1 MASLLGFHPP
11 HFSEEAAWL
20 PAWLQP
26 STIREDSNQAFEC
39 PSGQGLEEMLCLKQ
53 STSERENGNL
63 SDDGRCKSFCL
74 FLSGEDNSP
83 MQFTSCSSNH
93 EVRYNLR
100 LSLNEESENSLSPI
114 LSNSQA
120 ERFEFNQ
127 ALPVQQ
133 PDAKVIPEEDIREV
147 NYNAVEAYI
156 VPSQQRDHLGILGR
170 EYLSLKEQ
178 KGIKPKVDA
187 RTLKVDVN
195 DAVELAVAASEAL
208 TIHEVVKDE
217 PTSELSTAS
226 TVLEAAMRMKQA
238 RLEDLEETL
247 SCCSGECNDIDFLSD
262 LDESTMADAYEDV
275 GLTVSGHG
283 HLSGYESV
291 SRIRDSYASES
302 YMSNVKQKCNEPG
315 CLEVD
320 SGSISP
326 KQQHKKVN
334 DANMLLKRD
343 LESVEG
349 DARKEQVDYA
359 AAVGTE
365 NTDLG
370 YDIDPMLSCSVRQ
383 ADFCAKEAGLQREG
397 FAIGDETSS
406 QTILRSLQSGSS
418 GYNEREDKMTN
429 MVSDRFQSRWFG
441 GWTWKNEAS
450 LPAVTDRKYE
460 RCIHETS
467 SLSESADIA
476 PDKNSCIQKQYNE
489 RKIVSQSS
497 VAPEGTYEEAG
508 NNGNLFSEDVAI
520 SPCVSP
526 LDPLCSV
533 VPCSFTSDNACHQN
547 VVSQN
552 CKRQVNPEKQFSLT
566 TGANLDNLKIISPQ
580 GDDFLHGEGR
590 SISKI
595 NGESPPT
602 IRRQVASLKTYSM
615 LSPRCDPYME
625 NGLKHASSVL
635 PSVVQNPILDF
646 RDDKDVHNP
655 SHTKEKT
662 NLPMAVN
669 NGNTSRC
676 ISPDI
681 GGEENLDRTVVPDS
695 NEDLLLTKV
704 SRKVES
710 NCKSYLVPRRK
721 RVHFSEAE
729 ISYPQVKKF
738 QTPETRVKDSLVA
751 SRICRALRNSNLQP
765 KSRACEVKRPRVTDN
780 HTLFQNLKFL
790 LTGFSVKKHKQIKSL
805 IQKNGGIV
813 LDDVPSPSTS
823 RGKKS
828 SKYKCQLLPL
838 ILCPR
843 RLLTTKFLYGCAV
856 NACILKVNWLF
867 DSVDGGLILPP
878 NKYTILKEHAIE
890 SCIVIGKPVPCIDFI
905 FENVA
910 IMLHGKHKFCSKMA
924 KVIKHGGGLVF
935 KTFHWLVKTLDCKK
949 VSVGAIVVED
959 ETGISRHLKQCAL
972 EQNIPMMP
980 FKWIINSLYAG
991 RLLPAPELKH
1001 SLPSKLSNHPVDV
1014 ELSEEI

>member
-26 STIREDSNQAFEC
+26 STIREDSNQEFEC

-53 STSERENGNL
+53 STSDRESGNL
-63 SDDGRCKSFCL
+63 SDDGWCKSFRL

-83 MQFTSCSSNH
+83 MHFTSCSSNH

-100 LSLNEESENSLSPI
+100 LSLNEESEYSLSPI
-114 LSNSQA
+114 LSKSQA

-127 ALPVQQ
+127 ALPVHQ
-133 PDAKVIPEEDIREV
+133 PDAKGIPEEDIHEM
-147 NYNAVEAYI
+147 NYNAVEAYM
-156 VPSQQRDHLGILGR
+156 VPNQQRDHLGILGH
-170 EYLSLKEQ
+170 EDLSLKEK

-187 RTLKVDVN
+187 RSLKVDVD

-217 PTSELSTAS
+217 PSSELLMAS
-226 TVLEAAMRMKQA
+226 TVLEAAMRVKQA

-247 SCCSGECNDIDFLSD
+247 SCCGGECNDIDFLSD
-262 LDESTMADAYEDV
+262 LDESTMADAYENV

-283 HLSGYESV
+283 HLSAYESV
-291 SRIRDSYASES
+291 SRIKDSYASES
-302 YMSNVKQKCNEPG
+302 YMSNVKQKGNEPG

-320 SGSISP
+320 SGSILP
-326 KQQHKKVN
+326 KQQHKQVN
-334 DANMLLKRD
+334 SASMLLKRG
-343 LESVEG
+343 LESVKG
-349 DARKEQVDYA
+349 DTCKEQVDYA
-359 AAVGTE
+359 AVSTE
-365 NTDLG
+365 NADLAC
-370 YDIDPMLSCSVRQ
+370 DMDPMLSCSVRQ
-383 ADFCAKEAGLQREG
+383 AEFCTTEVGLQREG
-397 FAIGDETSS
+397 FPVGDVTSS
-406 QTILRSLQSGSS
+406 QTILRSVQSGSS

-429 MVSDRFQSRWFG
+429 MVSDRFHSRWFG

-450 LPAVTDRKYE
+450 IPAVTNHKYE
-460 RCIHETS
+460 RCIHEPFANETS
-467 SLSESADIA
+467 SLSESADIT
-476 PDKNSCIQKQYNE
+476 PDKNSCIQKQDND

-497 VAPEGTYEEAG
+497 VAPEGTYEESS
-508 NNGNLFSEDVAI
+508 NNGNLFSEDVAV

-526 LDPLCSV
+526 MDPLCSV
-533 VPCSFTSDNACHQN
+533 VPCSFTLDNACHQN
-547 VVSQN
+547 VASQN
-552 CKRQVNPEKQFSLT
+552 CQRQVNPEKQFSL
-566 TGANLDNLKIISPQ
+566 AAQVNLDNLKTISPQ
-580 GDDFLHGEGR
+580 GADFLHGDVK

-595 NGESPPT
+595 NGESST
-602 IRRQVASLKTYSM
+602 VGRQVALLKTYSM
-615 LSPRCDPYME
+615 LSLRCNPYLE
-625 NGLKHASSVL
+625 KGLQHAPSVLSSVT
-635 PSVVQNPILDF
+635 QNPILDL
-646 RDDKDVHNP
+646 RDDNDGHNP
-655 SHTKEKT
+655 SHTKENT
-662 NLPMAVN
+662 NLPMAIN

-704 SRKVES
+704 
-710 NCKSYLVPRRK
+710 
-721 RVHFSEAE
+721 
-729 ISYPQVKKF
+729 KKF

-765 KSRACEVKRPRVTDN
+765 KSRAYEVKRPRVTEN
-780 HTLFQNLKFL
+780 TLFQNLKFL
-790 LTGFSVKKHKQIKSL
+790 LTGFSVKKHKQIKNL

-813 LDDVPSPSTS
+813 LDDIPSPSTA

-828 SKYKCQLLPL
+828 SKNKCQLLPL

-856 NACILKVNWLF
+856 NASILKVNWLF

-878 NKYTILKEHAIE
+878 NKYTILKEHATK
-890 SCIVIGKPVPCIDFI
+890 SCIIIGKPVLCTYFI
-905 FENVA
+905 FENLA

-924 KVIKHGGGLVF
+924 KIIKHGGGLVF
-935 KTFHWLVKTLDCKK
+935 KTFHWLVKTLDSKK

-959 ETGISRHLKQCAL
+959 ENAVSRHLKQCAM
-972 EQNIPMMP
+972 EQKIPLMP

-991 RLLPAPELKH
+991 RLLPSPEHKH
-1001 SLPSKLSNHPVDV
+1001 SLPSRLLNHPVDM